1 MVNGGVPAK
10 CPQQIWHFFPA
21 QISTV
26 VLDNQMIKGVIPN
39 SVNYN
44 LIKLPHT
51 QTQVKT
57 NCVLWVFKTYLI
69 KTSREIPCVIYNT
82 KYYTKT
88 SQDPII
94 MNNRV
99 ILIQM

>member
-1 MVNGGVPAK
+1 MPSADLAFLSRTDIHC
-10 CPQQIWHFFPA
+10 CPRQ
-21 QISTV
+21 S
-26 VLDNQMIKGVIPN
+26 DDKGVIPN
-39 SVNYN
+39 SLNYN
-44 LIKLPHT
+44 LTKPPHT

-88 SQDPII
+88 SQDPVI
-94 MNNRV
+94 MNDRV
-99 ILIQM
+99 MVIPKVIDTLSK

>member
-26 VLDNQMIKGVIPN
+26 VLDNQMIKGVIP
-39 SVNYN
+39 
-44 LIKLPHT
+44 
-51 QTQVKT
+51 
-57 NCVLWVFKTYLI
+57 
-69 KTSREIPCVIYNT
+69 RVIYNT

-94 MNNRV
+94 MNDRV
-99 ILIQM
+99 ICDLDLVKIEESLDHSQDKLFTNSKLLC